1 MPEHFYSVFHKQESQ
16 EAKALRPGAEAP
28 VLLTSFGTTS
38 SRALIREPFMKH
50 APGTCGCRITLGCLD
65 GFGFSCASHSPDR

>member
-28 VLLTSFGTTS
+28 VLLTSFGTT
-38 SRALIREPFMKH
+38 EVVP
-50 APGTCGCRITLGCLD
+50 
-65 GFGFSCASHSPDR
+65 